1 MILFCVGWCGLV
13 RFSSATIPSVEFRL
27 NEEGKGGYAAPAAFG
42 ASLLSVQSKWLPLA
56 IPKTWKDGCSNV
68 RVKDGVKSPF
78 VLLVE
83 RGNCS
88 FASKTLAAQR
98 IGAVSLIVANT
109 LQGIYGNWS
118 QAENRLDY
126 ECANGEG
133 WVKEV
138 SNQPPWS
145 PLNSP
150 PECAMDSPCRS
161 RQCLVT
167 NITDVSLGT
176 KVCCAWDVL
185 MTMSEDPAV
194 DTPPIVISSVFIGL
208 EQGSSL
214 FQNPALEA
222 GMLKV
227 KLNYRPQPK
236 FNAST
241 FLLWG
246 LGVVTVGLASYLSA
260 RSTGQWMKLG
270 DEPEAQWSATNNENT
285 FVLDVIHAV
294 AFVVLASSFLLLIF
308 YFKLSIAISVLYAF
322 GVIRSMTSLFVLPA
336 TRACLRVFDGSPE
349 GPAVTFPVFGRVT
362 LSHALSTLVA
372 AAPVVWWFD
381 VRHTASYA
389 WILQDA
395 FGIVLCIAF
404 LETIQ
409 LKSLKV
415 ASALLIM
422 AFFYDI
428 FWVFLSPYVFHESVM
443 IAVATGA
450 AFKAD
455 PTFCEKYPGDSDCVR
470 SPMPMLLLLPRLNDY
485 RGGFVML
492 VCWQQ
497 PCHTFECP
505 PHILPR
511 MFACLHADT
520 CLFIPSF
527 VTGSWRHCF
536 TRVIDFICLPV

>member
-1 MILFCVGWCGLV
+1 MILFCVGWYRLV
-13 RFSSATIPSVEFRL
+13 HFSNATIPSVEFWL
-27 NEEGKGGYAAPAAFG
+27 SEEGKGGYGAPAAFG
-42 ASLLSVQSKWLPLA
+42 AGLLSVQSKWLPLA
-56 IPKTWKDGCSNV
+56 IPETLKDGCSSV
-68 RVKDGVKSPF
+68 RVSDGVKSPF

-88 FASKTLAAQR
+88 FASKALAAQQ
-98 IGAVSLIVANT
+98 IGAVGLIVANT
-109 LQGIYGNWS
+109 VQGIYGNRP

-138 SNQPPWS
+138 SKPLWG

-150 PECAMDSPCRS
+150 PECEMDSLCRS

-167 NITDVSLGT
+167 SVTDDSLGT

-185 MTMSEDPAV
+185 VTMSEDPAV
-194 DTPPIVISSVFIGL
+194 DTSYINIPSVFIGL

-214 FQNPALEA
+214 FKNPDLEA
-222 GMLKV
+222 GMLMV
-227 KLNYRPQPK
+227 RLNYRPRPK

-260 RSTGQWMKLG
+260 RSTRQWMKLR
-270 DEPEAQWSATNNENT
+270 DEPEDERRTNNTNENT
-285 FVLDVIHAV
+285 LVLDMVHAV
-294 AFVVLASSFLLLIF
+294 AFVVLASSFLLLMF
-308 YFKLSIAISVLYAF
+308 YFNLSIAISVMYAF
-322 GVIRSMTSLFVLPA
+322 GVIRSMTSLLVLPA
-336 TRACLRVFDGSPE
+336 TRTACLRVFDGSPD
-349 GPAVTFPVFGRVT
+349 GPAITFPILGRVT
-362 LSHALSTLVA
+362 FSHALSVLIA
-372 AAPVVWWFD
+372 AMPVVWWFD

-395 FGIVLCIAF
+395 FGIILCIAF
-404 LETIQ
+404 LEIIQ

-428 FWVFLSPYVFHESVM
+428 FWVFLSPYIFHESVM

-450 AFKAD
+450 GIKAD

-470 SPMPMLLLLPRLNDY
+470 SPLPMLLLLPRLNDY

-492 VCWQQ
+492 VCWQ
-497 PCHTFECP
+497 
-505 PHILPR
+505 
-511 MFACLHADT
+511 
-520 CLFIPSF
+520 
-527 VTGSWRHCF
+527 
-536 TRVIDFICLPV
+536 